1 MKKSIIL
8 VVMALMVMVAGIYKI
23 DSVNQVTT
31 YDSPHLERIAD
42 GVRYDRE
49 TRTVY
54 VRGKVAT
61 IRMKRIEAIAKQVNA
76 IEWDRE
82 QNLRN
87 VKETFADD
95 PALLKK
101 ALDKIEDEKDM
112 LCKIDNALS
121 PNNPHYKS
129 WIVNQIVYE

>member
-1 MKKSIIL
+1 MALI
-8 VVMALMVMVAGIYKI
+8 VMAAGIYKI

-31 YDSPHLERIAD
+31 YYSPHLERIAD

-61 IRMKRIEAIAKQVNA
+61 VRMKRIEAIAKQVNA

-82 QNLRN
+82 QNLQN

>member
-1 MKKSIIL
+1 
-8 VVMALMVMVAGIYKI
+8 
-23 DSVNQVTT
+23 
-31 YDSPHLERIAD
+31 
-42 GVRYDRE
+42 
-49 TRTVY
+49 
-54 VRGKVAT
+54 
-61 IRMKRIEAIAKQVNA
+61 MKRIEAIAKQVNA

-82 QNLRN
+82 QNLQN
-87 VKETFADD
+87 VKETLADD